1 VRRQNAVVSPT
12 NAIFNLAGL
21 SGLPTIAQ
29 PRFQLNSLYISSI
42 FADSQVITFTPF
54 SGGE

>member
-1 VRRQNAVVSPT
+1 MVSPT